1 MIMQKSTWQQFFFFR
16 RVNKQGMVQ
25 GLKEVETQK
34 KKKRM
39 EQGLKKKKKKKKKK
53 NIQQNVILVHYKQK
67 KSSSVFSNTL
77 NF

>member
-1 MIMQKSTWQQFFFFR
+1 MIMQKSTWQQFFFQ

-25 GLKEVETQK
+25 GRKEVETEK
-34 KKKRM
+34 KKT
-39 EQGLKKKKKKKKKK
+39 
-53 NIQQNVILVHYKQK
+53 IQQNVILVHYKQK